1 MITEPDS
8 NRIVTDHRGTRYGE
22 VLAVFSDGDGFNAH
36 VYGTQLLNN
45 CPQELWDTL
54 DPQTIAEELGALIVK
69 LNGPRYWVLD
79 GLGSKGQPIDPV
91 LHEFNGLLMR
101 RIAVLALGTNPAQ
114 VPYTARKVDRRVTM
128 FFDAGSTVYELID
141 ADGLSY
147 VMQAYC
153 TGVDPTLTED
163 RLADLGERLALPE
176 GWSYRPRILEDELII
191 DTSQSVA
198 TVLQDEL
205 ENTYTLPY

>member
-1 MITEPDS
+1 MTAEDKT
-8 NRIVTDHRGTRYGE
+8 RIVTNHRGTRYGE
-22 VLAVFSDGDGFNAH
+22 VLAVFCDQEQFTAH
-36 VYGTQLLNN
+36 VYGTQLLND
-45 CPQELWDTL
+45 CPQELWETL
-54 DPQTIAEELGALIVK
+54 VPAAIAEELGALIVK

-79 GLGSKGQPIDPV
+79 GLGSKSAPLEPV

-114 VPYTARKVDRRVTM
+114 VPYTVRKVDRRVSM
-128 FFDAGSTVYELID
+128 YFDAGSAVYELID
-141 ADGLSY
+141 PHGLPY

-153 TGVDPTLTED
+153 TGVDATLDENS
-163 RLADLGERLALPE
+163 LADLGERLALPT
-176 GWSYRPRILEDELII
+176 GWRFQTRVLQEDLIV

-205 ENTYTLPY
+205 ENTYTLPF